1 MNSRLALAAALLAGL
16 ASLAGASAPAA
27 SQAGAAVE
35 TPRVYDGAPQRPEA
49 AAVFAGSGGDRR
61 DPAQI
66 AREEQERAR
75 GRANLAPLGRP
86 IADAAKAPAPLATW
100 NPLLSGAK
108 GALAI
113 GIVGFALGGPLG
125 LLVGAAVGG
134 MAAWG
139 LQKISDA

>member
-1 MNSRLALAAALLAGL
+1 
-16 ASLAGASAPAA
+16 
-27 SQAGAAVE
+27 
-35 TPRVYDGAPQRPEA
+35 
-49 AAVFAGSGGDRR
+49 VFAGSGGDRR